1 MKIRIGLLTP
11 PIFAA
16 NLYLPNAKISAAIIK
31 RTRQTI
37 GKMLSLI
44 LIVGATGSVNFGQ
57 DSKASDRKLRGDVG
71 RLTCEVKRS
80 ERGVYLARFETN
92 AEKTGLYFTPKKTLW
107 TKLSEAEKIAV
118 AEDWWRKWRTIRGAA
133 DNRVSFMQNRGAEE
147 IMCILDRCYVP
158 ECAL

>member
-1 MKIRIGLLTP
+1 MKIKIGLLTP
-11 PIFAA
+11 VIFAA

-31 RTRQTI
+31 RMRQTI

-71 RLTCEVKRS
+71 RLTREVKRS

-92 AEKTGLYFTPKKTLW
+92 AKKTGLYFVPKKTLW
-107 TKLSEAEKIAV
+107 AKLTEAEKIAV
-118 AEDWWRKWRTIRGAA
+118 AEDWWRRWRTIRGAA
-133 DNRVSFMQNRGAEE
+133 DDSISFMKSGEE
-147 IMCILDRCYVP
+147 IFCNLERCYVP